1 MMKHTLTS
9 LALVALA
16 GSVAQAQSPVRLAV
30 GSDSKLSI
38 EGTSNLHG
46 WECKASTIDASIT
59 ADPGF
64 KDADDFSK
72 YIKTVEVKIP
82 VTSLKCGHGGMDKN
96 LYKAL
101 KSDAAPQ
108 ILYTLGSIDATKS
121 EGSSY
126 TLSTVG
132 KLEIAGQANTVKID
146 ITASRLAD
154 GTVKAVGSVPVLM
167 TEYGVQPPTA
177 MFGTLKTGNKVTVQF
192 ELLVGPQTIVAAA
205 RP

>member
-1 MMKHTLTS
+1 MMKQTLTS

-16 GSVAQAQSPVRLAV
+16 GSIGRAQSPVRLAV
-30 GSDSKLSI
+30 SPDSKLSI

-46 WECKASTIDASIT
+46 WECKASTIDAIVT
-59 ADPGF
+59 ADPEF
-64 KDADDFSK
+64 KDAVDFPK
-72 YIKTVEVKIP
+72 LLKTVQVKIP

-101 KSDAAPQ
+101 KSDAEPQ
-108 ILYTLGSIDATKS
+108 IRYSLGSVEAVKS

-132 KLEIAGQANTVKID
+132 TLEIAGKENTVKID
-146 ITASRLAD
+146 VTASRLAN

-167 TEYGVQPPTA
+167 TEYGIQPPTA
-177 MFGTLKTGNKVTVQF
+177 MFGTLKTGDKVTVQF
-192 ELLVGPQTIVAAA
+192 ELLVSPQTIVAAA